1 MPIQTQH
8 NPLKA
13 NHRHGSCLRLSWVML
28 VFALLVFTTP
38 LRVMAEQTP
47 PGEYEVKA
55 ALIYTVTKFVDWPDP
70 DGRSTSP
77 LCIAVI
83 GRDPFGPALDKIRGK
98 LTKGRNITIK
108 RIKQAHEATGCD
120 ILFVSAS
127 EKVNL
132 PRILQQLKQHPVLTI
147 SDQPGFCQSGGI
159 INLVT
164 VRNKVNFE
172 INVAAAQQKGIR
184 ISSRLLRLAVRIFD

>member
-1 MPIQTQH
+1 MSILTPH
-8 NPLKA
+8 NPQQA
-13 NHRHGSCLRLSWVML
+13 TPRHGARRWLTCVML
-28 VFALLVFTTP
+28 LFALLILATP
-38 LRVMAEQTP
+38 LQVMAEQAA

-55 ALIYTVTKFVDWPDP
+55 ALIYTVTKFIDWPDP

-83 GRDPFGPALDKIRGK
+83 GRDPFGNALDRIRGK

-127 EKVNL
+127 EKANL
-132 PRILQQLKQHPVLTI
+132 PRILQQLKHHPVLTI

-172 INVAAAQQKGIR
+172 INVAAAHQKGIR